1 MADLNGG
8 PEELAVHLAG
18 TPRITVESNFRM
30 RYPASVSLRTSQD
43 SSCFDR
49 QAGLDLFNSFF
60 NIAGAENPQAT
71 TGTTVLPSF

>member
-1 MADLNGG
+1 
-8 PEELAVHLAG
+8 
-18 TPRITVESNFRM
+18 M

-60 NIAGAENPQAT
+60 NIAGAENPSHNRNHR
-71 TGTTVLPSF
+71 PSVILSRYRSYWNAMVVVDGRSF